1 MKNIL
6 LFIVGA
12 IFLACNAPVKEGASS
27 NDSST
32 VASNAD
38 SIPSPDSIPLKDT
51 TTLAG
56 QWFLMPVLPGD
67 TAAGRLPRLQFNTLA
82 NKFTGNS
89 GCNSMSG
96 SYEITDTSLN
106 FSERILLT
114 KMACPGYNEEAFI
127 KSLLRTNRYKF
138 ENGMLVL
145 MFDQTELSRWTRKPA
160 NLPKTNQT

>member
-6 LFIVGA
+6 LFIAWA
-12 IFLACNAPVKEGASS
+12 IFLACNAPVSEGSSAS
-27 NDSST
+27 DSST

-38 SIPSPDSIPLKDT
+38 SIPSAPAPAKDT

-56 QWFLMPVLPGD
+56 QWFLMPALPAD
-67 TAAGRLPRLQFNTLA
+67 TAAGRIPRLEFNTTGM
-82 NKFTGNS
+82 KFTGNS

-96 SYEITDTSLN
+96 SFELTDSSLN

-127 KSLLRTNRYKF
+127 KSLLRTNRYRF
-138 ENGMLVL
+138 ENGMLIL
-145 MFDQTELSRWTRKPA
+145 MFDQTELSRWTRKPVK
-160 NLPKTNQT
+160 LPVSNSA